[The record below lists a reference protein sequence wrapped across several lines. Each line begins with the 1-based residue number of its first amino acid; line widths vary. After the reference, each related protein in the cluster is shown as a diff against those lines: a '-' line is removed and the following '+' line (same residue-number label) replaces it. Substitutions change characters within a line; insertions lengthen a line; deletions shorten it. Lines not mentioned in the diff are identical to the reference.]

1 MAALTQ
7 KPKCVAIDCHK
18 RCQFEGRWRLGS
30 ELASLATTATR
41 GRFGRS
47 LAFELDESRVNYLC
61 GEHAMQTL
69 HNVDHVGV
77 TTSAKFVRSDST
89 LMDIHCYLS
98 HTERSVTAEE
108 KAFAAK
114 PSHPVHAAA
123 RERRASLKGLIDG
136 VVSEFVLEEAKPP
149 DSSSATRTRTA
160 SQYRVSAQR

>member
-1 MAALTQ
+1 MAARTQ
-7 KPKCVAIDCHK
+7 NPKCAAIDCRI
-18 RCQFEGRWRLGS
+18 RCQSEGRWRLGNK
-30 ELASLATTATR
+30 LASLATTATR
-41 GRFGRS
+41 DRFGMS
-47 LAFELDESRVNYLC
+47 LAFELNESRVAYLC
-61 GEHAMQTL
+61 GEHAMQVF
-69 HNVDHVGV
+69 HNVEHAGV
-77 TTSAKFVRSDST
+77 TTSGNYRSEST